1 MRHSSYVE
9 ISKSAYQKNLRFLR
23 RKIGRE
29 TLLSSV
35 VKGNAYGHGISSFL
49 PMAESCGVRHF
60 SVFSAEEAYLARRSS
75 QQDSQILIM
84 GYIDRGE
91 LEWAVEHGVA
101 FFVFDLARLNA
112 ALSAAERIKKPA
124 KIHLEVETGMN
135 RTGFEGADLEEA
147 VGIIKTHPEEIA
159 VEGVCTHLA
168 GAESVANY
176 LRVTTQLE
184 IFEQVCRH
192 LRELGITTVLRHTA
206 CSAASLNYP
215 QSIMDM
221 VRMGIAQYGYWPNKE
236 TQMHY
241 ELEHEDGRLRTK
253 ASPLKGVLRWVSRIM
268 SLKRVKRG
276 QFVGYGTTYQ
286 AMRNQTLA
294 TVPVGYYHGFSR
306 SLSNLGHVLVNGR
319 RAPVVGLVNMNMM
332 MIDVTDCNTVGP
344 DDEVTLI
351 GPQRRS
357 RITVS
362 SFSDMASSVNYEVLV
377 RIPSTIPRVVVD

>member
-1 MRHSSYVE
+1 MRHSSHVE
-9 ISKSAYQKNLRFLR
+9 ISKSAYLKNLKFLR
-23 RKIGRE
+23 RTIGRE

-35 VKGNAYGHGISSFL
+35 VKGNAYGHGIATFL

-60 SVFSAEEAYLARRSS
+60 SVFSAEEAYLAHRAS
-75 QQDSQILIM
+75 QQDSRILIM
-84 GYIDRGE
+84 GYIDPDE
-91 LEWAVEHGVA
+91 LEWAVDHGVA
-101 FFVFDLARLNA
+101 FFVFDLPRLNA
-112 ALSAAERIKKPA
+112 AVRAAEQVKRPA
-124 KIHLEVETGMN
+124 KIHLEIETGMN
-135 RTGFEGADLEEA
+135 RTGFEGADFEEA
-147 VGIIKTHPEEIA
+147 ISIIKTHPDEII
-159 VEGVCTHLA
+159 VEGACTHLA

-184 IFEQVCRH
+184 IFEQACRH
-192 LRELGITTVLRHTA
+192 LRELGITPAVRHTA

-344 DDEVTLI
+344 GDEVTLI

-362 SFSDMASSVNYEVLV
+362 SFSDLSSSVNYEVLV

>member
-75 QQDSQILIM
+75 QHDSQVLIM
-84 GYIDRGE
+84 GYIDHGE

-192 LRELGITTVLRHTA
+192 LRELGITPALRHTA

-362 SFSDMASSVNYEVLV
+362 SFSDMASAVNYEVLV

>member
-60 SVFSAEEAYLARRSS
+60 SVFSAEEAYLAHRSS
-75 QQDSQILIM
+75 QHDSQILIM

>member
-75 QQDSQILIM
+75 QHDSQILIM
-84 GYIDRGE
+84 GYIDQGE

-112 ALSAAERIKKPA
+112 AVSAAERIKRPA

-192 LRELGITTVLRHTA
+192 LRELGIKPVLRHTA

-306 SLSNLGHVLVNGR
+306 TLSNLGHVLVNGR

-332 MIDVTDCNTVGP
+332 MIDVTDCNTVAP
-344 DDEVTLI
+344 DNEVTLI

-362 SFSDMASSVNYEVLV
+362 SFSDMASAVNYEVLV